1 MASLN
6 EKLIYTNSMLQKL
19 KLQYLINQYLITFN
33 VFLCEQKIVPINLK
47 YHVWIC
53 TS

>member
-1 MASLN
+1 MALLN
-6 EKLIYTNSMLQKL
+6 EKLIYQLDATETKIL
-19 KLQYLINQYLITFN
+19 YLITFK